1 MMGWT
6 KTVGVISAP
15 RRVAP
20 RALACLLSAA
30 WLISGCGDN
39 LAQSDEQPLDADTR
53 SQADT
58 ADTATSSGAD
68 TATADTA
75 TADDAPD
82 GGLREGCLQASP
94 LEVGFFVINPGE
106 VAQKQVRLNN
116 CGDVPVT
123 LAGVSQTGGEGEV
136 SILEADQLVGQVIA
150 PGEGVALTI
159 VYAERDDGLD
169 RATFTIDTASPPLSV
184 TIEVPIWS
192 WSDTCAPSMVT
203 STDASFGAIAVTE
216 DDFLYVVSSGSPWIM
231 AEVSLRERTLT
242 PVIQGGGGSAL
253 LNWIELVGDEV
264 SAFELYPLSARHI
277 FNRRTREV
285 SQADGPSPEVT
296 PPYPYDGALFSLYI
310 GQSEGADGCKN
321 VCIVR
326 DNQANAAPI
335 ELIDDGDEDFSIHTG
350 AVYFLEGYAYFMSFQ
365 SVFNTPG
372 DPALRRLD
380 LRSGEVEEVFR
391 FAGQRV
397 NAWVYAPVK
406 AEDGAVYWLRY
417 EQETLDSPW
426 LAYIDRHDIAT
437 NRTDAGFISGLS
449 RDARALGVH
458 SGHFV
463 WTDSVG
469 VKVTEVAQGASP
481 RTLATIT
488 PASSDPVSASYAA
501 QGARIFYSLSA
512 ATEGGRASKIGCATL
527 AP

>member
-1 MMGWT
+1 MMRWT

-20 RALACLLSAA
+20 RVLACLLSAA
-30 WLISGCGDN
+30 WLISGCDDN
-39 LAQSDEQPLDADTR
+39 LAQSEDQPLDTDTL
-53 SQADT
+53 SQADA

-68 TATADTA
+68 AATADTA
-75 TADDAPD
+75 TDTTPD

-106 VAQKQVRLNN
+106 VAQKQMKLNN

-123 LAGVSQTGGEGEV
+123 LAGVSQVGGEGEV

-150 PGEGVALTI
+150 PGEGVDLTI

-184 TIEVPIWS
+184 TIEVPIWD
-192 WSDTCAPSMVT
+192 WSDTCTPSMVT
-203 STDASFGAIAVTE
+203 STDATFGAIAVTE

-264 SAFELYPLSARHI
+264 SAFEVYPLSARHI

-372 DPALRRLD
+372 NPALRRID

-397 NAWVYAPVK
+397 NAWVYAPVQV
-406 AEDGAVYWLRY
+406 ASGEVYWLRY
-417 EQETLDSPW
+417 EQETLDSQW
-426 LAYIDRHDIAT
+426 LTYIDRHDVAT
-437 NRTDAGFISGLS
+437 NRTDASFITGLD
-449 RDARALGVH
+449 RNARALGVH

-463 WTDSVG
+463 WTDSTG
-469 VKVTEVAQGASP
+469 VQVAQVAQGATP
-481 RTLATIT
+481 RALATRS
-488 PASSDPVSASYAA
+488 PMPSSGLSASYAA

-512 ATEGGRASKIGCATL
+512 VTERAPSSEIGCATL